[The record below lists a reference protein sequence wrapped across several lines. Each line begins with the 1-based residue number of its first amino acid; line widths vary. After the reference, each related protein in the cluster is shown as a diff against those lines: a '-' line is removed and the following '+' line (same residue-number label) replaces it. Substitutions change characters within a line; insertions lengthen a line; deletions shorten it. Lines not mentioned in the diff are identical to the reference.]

1 MNDDVI
7 AILLAEMLSEW
18 SAASSSD
25 RDEAI
30 RQLHRLTNG
39 PNPDDGIIT
48 EVEQLAIFA
57 HLSRIIRKIEDPC
70 QWTSKAFARDGDG
83 EEVSWGSPGAICWDV
98 YGAWHAT
105 KARSNEVGLDALLA
119 PEIQG
124 RYITAQEL
132 NDHGGHAK
140 TLAVLRIARRR
151 FMSPE
156 LALRI
161 LAVGSDF

>member
-7 AILLAEMLSEW
+7 AMLLGEMLSEW
-18 SAASSSD
+18 SAASSSE
-25 RDEAI
+25 RNEAI

-39 PNPDDGIIT
+39 PNPDDGTIT
-48 EVEQLAIFA
+48 EVEQLAIFG
-57 HLSRIIRKIEDPC
+57 HLSRIIRKIEDPR
-70 QWTSKAFARDGDG
+70 QWTSKAFARDGHG
-83 EEVSWGSPGAICWDV
+83 QEVSWGSPSATCWDV

-105 KARSNEVGLDALLA
+105 KVRSNEVGLDTLLA

-124 RYITAQEL
+124 QYPTLQEL

-140 TLAVLRIARRR
+140 ILAVLRIARRR